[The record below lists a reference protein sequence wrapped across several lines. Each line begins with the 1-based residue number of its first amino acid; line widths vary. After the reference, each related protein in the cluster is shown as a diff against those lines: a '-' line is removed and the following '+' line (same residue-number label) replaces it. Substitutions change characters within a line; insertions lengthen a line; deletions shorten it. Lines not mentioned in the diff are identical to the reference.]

1 MDGAIS
7 VVIPAYNRAGLIGD
21 TLRSLFNQ
29 TLPGTEIIVVDDG
42 STDSTAEAAESE
54 FAVFSRQY
62 QLTCGPSRSA
72 RLSGKG
78 KLPEFRVIRQKNAGP
93 GAARNRGLAESKGE
107 FIHFFD
113 SDDIAAPNKHE
124 VQVRALQESGADIAY
139 GPWVKGRIVADEPQ
153 HGAWSEEQGARS
165 EELGAGSEEHGA
177 GGKERGAWSREQ
189 GSEAKK
195 KRYSFEPEGH
205 VLQQK
210 GLPQGDLIKELL
222 TRWSVVPHACMFR
235 RSIVEKIGGFPDDMF
250 VAEDQLVFL
259 RCLLAGARVVHT
271 PQTLAFYRLGDASKL
286 TESAEGHRR
295 RITDWAV
302 FLERSRKECA
312 SRGIV
317 PEKWFDFRMRLRS
330 AQRERAALLGL
341 NNISPAA
348 VGDCVFGAVARIR
361 KWWGGLMVRLTGNRQ
376 NSSFRCGRLSPAQ
389 VALFPTS

>member
-1 MDGAIS
+1 MPDAYAERLYRGMEKSGIS
-7 VVIPAYNRAGLIGD
+7 VIVPAYNRADLIGQ

-29 TLPGTEIIVVDDG
+29 TLPADEIIVVDDG
-42 STDSTAEAAESE
+42 STDDTAEAAEVAFSG
-54 FAVFSRQY
+54 FSRQHSE
-62 QLTCGPSRSA
+62 GR
-72 RLSGKG
+72 
-78 KLPEFRVIRQKNAGP
+78 KLPEFKVIRQLNAGP

-113 SDDIAAPNKHE
+113 SDDIAALNKHE

-139 GPWVKGRIVADEPQ
+139 GPWVKGCIR
-153 HGAWSEEQGARS
+153 
-165 EELGAGSEEHGA
+165 EHGA
-177 GGKERGAWSREQ
+177 GGMEHGASTHGDERGSGR
-189 GSEAKK
+189 

-210 GLPQGDLIKELL
+210 GLPRGDLTKELL
-222 TRWSVVPHACMFR
+222 TRWSIVPQACIFR
-235 RSIVEKIGGFPDDMF
+235 RPILERCGGFPDDMF

-259 RCLLAGARVVHT
+259 RCLLTGARVVHT
-271 PQTLAFYRLGDASKL
+271 PQTLVFYRLGDAGKL

-330 AQRERAALLGL
+330 AQRERATLLGL
-341 NNISPAA
+341 NDSLPVL
-348 VGDCVFGAVARIR
+348 VGESVFGAVARLR
-361 KWWGGLMVRLTGNRQ
+361 KLWGGLMVRLTGNRQ
-376 NSSFRCGRLSPAQ
+376 NSSFRCGRLTPAQ
-389 VALFPTS
+389 VALFPNL